1 MADENDEQFDESSS
15 EILINAEDIEV
26 YFHLWLLSVEN
37 ILIKNEPEDDDDS
50 LYSVVTSGLGP
61 ARKRAITSLEKQA
74 IRMVG
79 NSAKKFKPA
88 EPGCSV
94 TIPIPEFDRGRLKIN

>member
-1 MADENDEQFDESSS
+1 M
-15 EILINAEDIEV
+15 
-26 YFHLWLLSVEN
+26 EN
-37 ILIKNEPEDDDDS
+37 ILIKNEQEDDDDDS
-50 LYSVVTSGLGP
+50 LYSFVTGPGIGP

-74 IRMVG
+74 IKMVG

-94 TIPIPEFDRGRLKIN
+94 AIPIPEFDRGKKIKIKFIECSVFKRLIFEDAERCQILWAQL

>member
-1 MADENDEQFDESSS
+1 MD
-15 EILINAEDIEV
+15 
-26 YFHLWLLSVEN
+26 N

-50 LYSVVTSGLGP
+50 LFSVVTGFGIGP
-61 ARKRAITSLEKQA
+61 ARKRAINSLEKQA
-74 IRMVG
+74 IGMVG

-94 TIPIPEFDRGRLKIN
+94 TIPIPEFDRGKLKINN